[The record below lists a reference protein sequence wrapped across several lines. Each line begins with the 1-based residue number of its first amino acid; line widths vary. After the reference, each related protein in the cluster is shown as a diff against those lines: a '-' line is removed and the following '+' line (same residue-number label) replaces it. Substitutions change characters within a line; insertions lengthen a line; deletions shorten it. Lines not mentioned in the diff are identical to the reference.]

1 MADARDSTVVVGY
14 DGGQQAGDALALGE
28 LLCDALE
35 AKLVLSCV
43 FPFDPRISTPGSEE
57 ERALERQR
65 CEELLRDAP
74 LTRFADR
81 NVERVALPASS
92 AAHGLHELVAAR
104 KADVL
109 VLGSVHR
116 GPLQRVVPGS
126 VATRLLHGTP
136 CPVAVAPRG
145 YAAGEP
151 KLGTVGLAF
160 DGMEEAGVTA
170 REAGRIALAADAAL
184 PRSCAARPG

>member
-1 MADARDSTVVVGY
+1 MLTPRCSAPGERSNS
-14 DGGQQAGDALALGE
+14 ALNP
-28 LLCDALE
+28 D
-35 AKLVLSCV
+35 
-43 FPFDPRISTPGSEE
+43 
-57 ERALERQR
+57 
-65 CEELLRDAP
+65 
-74 LTRFADR
+74 
-81 NVERVALPASS
+81 LPAGYPQL
-92 AAHGLHELVAAR
+92 AVATL

-160 DGMEEAGVTA
+160 DGMEEAGVAA
-170 REAGRIALAADAAL
+170 REAARIAPAADAAL
-184 PRSCAARPG
+184 PRSRAARPG